1 MKPSRRRAD
10 STEITCRWCNG
21 RLWGLSRSLAARYLM
36 ARSPAAIEEFGGQA
50 VVLKLMVSMMTARV
64 KLGGAHRPVGEAGG
78 GGAAYLEQGGRG
90 AGGPLP
96 RDPGGWLVKA
106 ALIGTKQIAPQH
118 LTCPESPAGVEL
130 RAICDLSPATTEAHR
145 VAGAPLCGPH
155 RTGPPRR
162 SGLSARPRTSSTS
175 RASASG
181 RSYLSDH
188 MRCRRQPGWR
198 LPVPHWHAIW
208 VVGMAS
214 ATVFR
219 RATKVPSILI
229 PRRLESR
236 LKPLRFENR
245 RLSDQARRPK
255 PKLRVTL

>member
-181 RSYLSDH
+181 GATSPITCAAGASRAGACPSPTGTLSGWWGWPPPPSSGAPPRCPASSSHVGSSRGSNRSAS
-188 MRCRRQPGWR
+188 RTAGCQTK
-198 LPVPHWHAIW
+198 PVA
-208 VVGMAS
+208 
-214 ATVFR
+214 
-219 RATKVPSILI
+219 PS
-229 PRRLESR
+229 P
-236 LKPLRFENR
+236 N
-245 RLSDQARRPK
+245 
-255 PKLRVTL
+255 